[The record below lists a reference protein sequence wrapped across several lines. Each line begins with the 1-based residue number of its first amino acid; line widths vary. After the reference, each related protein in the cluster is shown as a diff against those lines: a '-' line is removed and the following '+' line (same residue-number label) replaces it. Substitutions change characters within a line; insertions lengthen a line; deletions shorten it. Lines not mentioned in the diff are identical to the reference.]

1 MRHCLQIFIAIG
13 QVLHPGTEWKV
24 GIFFI
29 RGYIRDSP
37 YAKPQSHEAAL
48 INADYE
54 WEPIMIELLQLPD
67 IAATV
72 SVAHQLPTP
81 R

>member
-1 MRHCLQIFIAIG
+1 MIKSMLICTDRVDFDVAD
-13 QVLHPGTEWKV
+13 
-24 GIFFI
+24 
-29 RGYIRDSP
+29 RA
-37 YAKPQSHEAAL
+37 AKPQNHEAAL